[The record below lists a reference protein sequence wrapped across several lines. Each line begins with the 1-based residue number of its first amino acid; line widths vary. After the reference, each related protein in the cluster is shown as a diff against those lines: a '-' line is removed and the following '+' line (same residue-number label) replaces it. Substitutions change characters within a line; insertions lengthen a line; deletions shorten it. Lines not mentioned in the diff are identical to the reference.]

1 MVSATFS
8 SSFTSPLLTSTTQR
22 AYPLASSSLTTSLKW
37 VLTVLFVGECSTME
51 TQTAPTFGRCPVE
64 ASCISYA
71 SRAEKSVRKLHDLPA
86 AGVPNALMRRASCN
100 RRFRVCHHARAR
112 CRM

>member
-1 MVSATFS
+1 MIRTTDADGNEVSKITPMMKAN
-8 SSFTSPLLTSTTQR
+8 
-22 AYPLASSSLTTSLKW
+22 
-37 VLTVLFVGECSTME
+37 GTME

-86 AGVPNALMRRASCN
+86 AGVSNALMRRASCK
-100 RRFRVCHHARAR
+100 RRFRVCHHARPR